1 MYLLVNHVFVIFSET
16 CKSCVYTYAYSMQ
29 VLKVKISF
37 VKSYER
43 NALGVL
49 YFLLYLVIN
58 LDSLH
63 YKFFLHDKG
72 VKSQNMFALT
82 AHTIPYFPYFL

>member
-1 MYLLVNHVFVIFSET
+1 
-16 CKSCVYTYAYSMQ
+16 MQ

-63 YKFFLHDKG
+63 YKFFLHDEG
-72 VKSQNMFALT
+72 VKSQKMFALT
-82 AHTIPYFPYFL
+82 AHTVPYFPYFFIVQWKTRDFLSFNCLSIT